1 MLVPKKDD
9 NPVRMV
15 IPIYRWACNHSWKVT
30 TSCDDLCPSK
40 ELQHLPNVVTC
51 NPSRRVIH
59 VHQRLHRF
67 TKSHT
72 ILPRMTTLWRILFFL
87 KGCNTS
93 PVNTNI
99 LWNKPSFH
107 GWNKVYEGCIV
118 LRCDH
123 PYLLATQYIIFVEQV
138 GFHIIKLPHLC
149 HMMPFKVK
157 PAFLHY
163 GMVSRNSILVLF

>member
-30 TSCDDLCPSK
+30 TCEDLCPSK

-72 ILPRMTTLWRILFFL
+72 FYQEWQLFEELYSFSRVATHHQSILTYCEINHLFMDGI
-87 KGCNTS
+87 KYMRVHRVKMWS
-93 PVNTNI
+93 PLFT
-99 LWNKPSFH
+99 
-107 GWNKVYEGCIV
+107 C
-118 LRCDH
+118 
-123 PYLLATQYIIFVEQV
+123 
-138 GFHIIKLPHLC
+138 
-149 HMMPFKVK
+149 
-157 PAFLHY
+157 
-163 GMVSRNSILVLF
+163 NSIYYFCRTSWVSYY